1 MADTVTSVAAAS
13 GGACCL
19 GYITSYAVGR
29 EDVNSMYQV
38 LFAYFAGR
46 YENESGIAATQKVG
60 QEVIEGNGFDYQIKG
75 QKSVWIYRKTR
86 RPNRLTPYCC
96 AF

>member
-19 GYITSYAVGR
+19 DYITSYATES

-38 LFAYFAGR
+38 RIAYFAGR
-46 YENESGIAATQKVG
+46 YEIEWDIAAIQKG
-60 QEVIEGNGFDYQIKG
+60 G
-75 QKSVWIYRKTR
+75 TR
-86 RPNRLTPYCC
+86 GH
-96 AF
+96 